1 MSVPARHPGQN
12 IMQNGATAAVAS
24 PSSAVPGTHDTKD
37 ASQGARPRRVRAIN
51 QFHSGSAIADAVT
64 NSMLMIQAMLRELGF
79 QSEIFAEHVAPELTG
94 SVRYFREYA
103 GSVDDVMLLHHSMGH
118 DQDEW
123 ILGLPGTTF
132 LVYHNITPESFF
144 DERSPFRHYSVKG
157 RAQLDTFREHF
168 AAAIAVSNLNAEE
181 LRERGY
187 DKVET
192 IPLLVDAQ
200 RVRMAPWND
209 ALVQEQSQIP
219 TVLFVGRVSPN
230 KAHRDL
236 VEAAAQLRAILPG
249 PFQFVFVGGYG
260 EEEPYYLELR
270 KLIDEL
276 DLGEIV
282 RFAGK
287 VSDADLYG
295 WYRAASLFLCL
306 SDHEGFGVPLIE
318 AMSFDLPV
326 IAYASS
332 NIESTLG
339 GAGLLVHDKHPRA
352 VASLVR
358 VLMEDHALRRAVVAE
373 QRKRVRQ
380 FERPALLEQLQH
392 FLRQQGIE
400 IPDPIEAD
408 PADQISSAPR
418 YQVEGPFETS
428 YSLALVNRELAF
440 ALDRAHPGEVG
451 LFATE
456 GPGDYVPDPQRI
468 AAIAGLPALAAR
480 GSKRSGA
487 DVVIRDLYPP
497 RVNDMDGQVNF
508 LHFAWEESELPA
520 AWIASFNENLDGV
533 AAIST
538 FVAKVAR
545 DNGFAGAIAN
555 VGLGVDHV
563 ARTPRREYRGPLGKG
578 FRFLHVSSCFP
589 RKGVDVLLEAFARA
603 FSSRD
608 EVSLI
613 IKTFPNPHNT
623 VAEQI
628 AALRRRHPDCAEIVL
643 IDADLDAGEIV
654 DLYQRCDAFVAP
666 TRGEGFG
673 LPMGEAMW
681 FGLPVITTAF
691 GGQADFCTDETA
703 WLVDYRFERARSHL
717 GLFDS
722 VWAEPSVD
730 SLVAQLQAVRAATP
744 EQRLEKTGRAAAL
757 VKAELTWDRC
767 AARIAALETEVRRI
781 EPAASGRTRLA
792 WISSWN
798 TKCGIATY
806 SSFLLSGLDP
816 AQFDVRILASRDP
829 AVVVA
834 DGPEVTRCWTDQRGR
849 VDELIAAL
857 DRCAPEAIVLQ
868 HNYGFFS
875 MASTALLVEYAHSR
889 AIPIVITFH
898 ATKDVDTPEYR
909 ASLSEIADTLRLADR
924 LLVHGVDDLN
934 RLRMLGLADN
944 ATLFPHG
951 VHARVASDRLASRAA
966 LDIPADAPVIATYG
980 FLLPHKGLE
989 EVIEGFAL
997 LSQDLPQARLLMVN
1011 ALYPVADSEAVAE
1024 RCQKRI
1030 KALELGEQVRMITD
1044 FLPDRESFAYLDA
1057 ADLIVFAYQ
1066 DTAESASGAVR
1077 YGLAANRP
1085 VACTPIPIFDD
1096 LGKLVHRFA
1105 GTDAQSIAL
1114 GLGELLADPALL
1126 GSKDDAQAAWIRA
1139 RSWDEMSARLGGMV
1153 RGLATE
1159 RSVDRD
1165 GLIK

>member
-1 MSVPARHPGQN
+1 MSLSSSKAKN

-24 PSSAVPGTHDTKD
+24 SSIAVSGKHDATK
-37 ASQGARPRRVRAIN
+37 ASQGPLSRRVRAIN

-64 NSMLMIQAMLRELGF
+64 NSMLMIQAMLRDLGF
-79 QSEIFAEHVAPELTG
+79 ESEIFAEHVAPELTG
-94 SVRYFREYA
+94 NIRYFREYQ
-103 GSVDDVMLLHHSMGH
+103 GSADDVMLLHHSMGH

-123 ILGLPGTTF
+123 ILGLPGTTV

-157 RAQLDTFREHF
+157 RAQLDAFREHC
-168 AAAIAVSNLNAEE
+168 AAAISVSDLNAEE

-187 DKVET
+187 REVET
-192 IPLLVDAQ
+192 IPLLVDAA
-200 RVRMAPWND
+200 RIRMAQWND
-209 ALVQEQSQIP
+209 ALVQEQSQIL

-236 VEAAAQLRAILPG
+236 VEAAAQLRAILPS
-249 PFQFVFVGGYG
+249 PFQLVFVGGYG

-276 DLGEIV
+276 GLGEIV

-318 AMSFDLPV
+318 AMSFDVPV

-352 VASLVR
+352 VAALVR
-358 VLMEDHALRRAVVAE
+358 VVMEDRALRRAVVAG
-373 QRKRVRQ
+373 QRRRVRQ
-380 FERPALLEQLQH
+380 FERPTLLDQLQR

-400 IPDPIEAD
+400 IPQPITAGAAD
-408 PADQISSAPR
+408 DGASAPH
-418 YQVEGPFETS
+418 YQIEGPFETS

-440 ALDRAHPGEVG
+440 ALDRAHPGDVG

-468 AAIAGLPALAAR
+468 AAIPGLADIAAR
-480 GSKRSGA
+480 GNKRGGA
-487 DVVIRDLYPP
+487 EVVIRDLYPP
-497 RVNDMDGQVNF
+497 RVNDMDGQINF

-533 AAIST
+533 AAISR

-563 ARTPRREYRGPLGKG
+563 ARTPRREYRGPLGRG

-589 RKGVDVLLEAFARA
+589 RKGVDLLLDAFAQA

-608 EVSLI
+608 DVSLI

-623 VAEQI
+623 AAEQI
-628 AALRRRHPDCAEIVL
+628 AALQRRHPDCPEIVL

-703 WLVDYRFERARSHL
+703 WLIDYQFAAAKSHL

-722 VWAEPSVD
+722 VWVEPSVD
-730 SLVAQLQAVRAATP
+730 SLIAQLKAVWTATP
-744 EQRLEKTGRAAAL
+744 EQRLAKTQRAGLL
-757 VKAELTWDRC
+757 VKTELTWDRC
-767 AARIAALETEVRRI
+767 AARVDALSDAVRRV

-806 SSFLLSGLDP
+806 SSFLLDGLDP
-816 AQFDVRILASRDP
+816 ALFDVRILASRDP
-829 AVVVA
+829 AVVVE

-849 VDELIAAL
+849 VDELLAAL
-857 DRCAPEAIVLQ
+857 DQGAPDAIVLQ

-875 MASTALLVEYAHSR
+875 MASTARLIEYANSR
-889 AIPIVITFH
+889 AIPIVVTFH
-898 ATKDVDTPEYR
+898 STKDVDTPEYR
-909 ASLSEIADTLRLADR
+909 ASLSEIAGTLRLADR
-924 LLVHGVDDLN
+924 LLVHGINDLN
-934 RLRMLGLADN
+934 RLRVLGLADN
-944 ATLFPHG
+944 TALFPHG
-951 VHARVASDRLASRAA
+951 VHARASSDRLASRAA
-966 LDIPADAPVIATYG
+966 LNIPADAPVIATYG

-997 LSQDLPQARLLMVN
+997 LSSDLSQARLLMVN
-1011 ALYPVADSEAVAE
+1011 ALYPVADSAALAE
-1024 RCQKRI
+1024 RCRKRI
-1030 KALELGEQVRMITD
+1030 EALGLGDRVQLITD

-1066 DTAESASGAVR
+1066 DTGESASGAVR

-1085 VACTPIPIFDD
+1085 VVCTPIPIFDD
-1096 LGKLVHRFA
+1096 LGELVHRFA
-1105 GTDAQSIAL
+1105 GTDAHSIAV
-1114 GLGELLADPALL
+1114 GLAELLADPALL
-1126 GSKDDAQAAWIRA
+1126 SGKASAQASWIHA

-1153 RGLATE
+1153 RGLAAE
-1159 RSVDRD
+1159 RNA
-1165 GLIK
+1165 GK

>member
-1 MSVPARHPGQN
+1 MRPGVEHAGAEFSLN
-12 IMQNGATAAVAS
+12 LMHNGATAAVAS
-24 PSSAVPGTHDTKD
+24 PNIALQSTSD
-37 ASQGARPRRVRAIN
+37 ATNSRQGPHSRRVRAIN

-64 NSMLMIQAMLRELGF
+64 NSMFMIQALLRELGF
-79 QSEIFAEHVAPELTG
+79 ESEIFAEHVAPELVG
-94 SVRYFREYA
+94 RIRYFREYD
-103 GSVDDVMLLHHSMGH
+103 GSADDVMLLHHSMGH

-123 ILGLPGTTF
+123 ILSLPCTTV
-132 LVYHNITPESFF
+132 LIYHNITPESFF

-168 AAAIAVSNLNAEE
+168 AAAIAVSDLNAQE

-187 DKVET
+187 EKVET
-192 IPLLVDAQ
+192 IPLLIDAA
-200 RVRMAPWND
+200 RIRTTEWND
-209 ALVQEQSQIP
+209 ALVQEQSQVSTI
-219 TVLFVGRVSPN
+219 LFVGRVSPN
-230 KAHRDL
+230 KAHRDI
-236 VEAAAQLRAILPG
+236 VEAAAQLRAIMPS
-249 PFQFVFVGGYG
+249 PFQVTFVGGYG
-260 EEEPYYLELR
+260 EEEPYYLELC

-276 DLGEIV
+276 ELGEIV

-295 WYRAASLFLCL
+295 WYRSAALFLCL

-318 AMSFDLPV
+318 AMTFDVPV

-339 GAGLLVHDKHPRA
+339 GAGLLVHDKHPQAVAALARA
-352 VASLVR
+352 VL
-358 VLMEDHALRRAVVAE
+358 EDRALRRAVIVE

-380 FERPALLEQLQH
+380 FERPTLLNQLQR
-392 FLRQQGIE
+392 FLRKEGIE
-400 IPDPIEAD
+400 IPRPIAAETAD
-408 PADQISSAPR
+408 GGVPALR

-440 ALDRAHPGEVG
+440 ALDRANPGEVG

-456 GPGDYVPDPQRI
+456 GPGDYAPDTRRI
-468 AAIAGLPALAAR
+468 AAIPGLPDLVTR

-497 RVNDMDGQVNF
+497 RVHDMDGLFNF

-520 AWIASFNENLDGV
+520 AWVASFNENLDGI
-533 AAIST
+533 AATSA

-545 DNGFAGAIAN
+545 DNGFAGTIAN
-555 VGLGVDHV
+555 VGLGLDHV
-563 ARTPRREYRGPLGKG
+563 ARTPRREYRGTLGKG

-589 RKGVDVLLEAFARA
+589 RKGVDVLLDAFAKA
-603 FSSRD
+603 FTARD
-608 EVSLI
+608 DVSLI

-628 AALRRRHPDCAEIVL
+628 AALRRRYPDCPEIVL

-654 DLYQRCDAFVAP
+654 DLYHRCHAFVAP
-666 TRGEGFG
+666 SRGEGFG

-691 GGQADFCTDETA
+691 GGQTDFCTDETA
-703 WLVDYRFERARSHL
+703 WLVDYTFEGAKSHL

-730 SLVAQLQAVRAATP
+730 SLAAQLRAVHAATDDVRRAKA
-744 EQRLEKTGRAAAL
+744 ERGRALLEAAF
-757 VKAELTWDRC
+757 TWDRC
-767 AARIAALETEVRRI
+767 AARFAALETAVGAI
-781 EPAASGRTRLA
+781 EPASSGRTRLA

-806 SSFLLSGLDP
+806 SSFLVAGLDP
-816 AQFDVRILASRDP
+816 AQFDVRVLASRDP
-829 AVVVA
+829 AVIVA

-849 VDELIAAL
+849 VDELIATL
-857 DRCAPEAIVLQ
+857 EQCQPDAIVLQ

-875 MASTALLVEYAHSR
+875 MESTARIVEYAHAH
-889 AIPIVITFH
+889 AIPIVVTFH
-898 ATKDVDTPEYR
+898 STKDVDTPELR
-909 ASLSEIADTLRLADR
+909 ASLSEIVEALRLADR
-924 LLVHGVDDLN
+924 LLVHGLEDLN
-934 RLRMLGLADN
+934 RLRALGLAGN

-951 VHARVASDRLASRAA
+951 VHAREATDRLASRAA
-966 LDIPADAPVIATYG
+966 LNLPADAPVIATYG

-989 EVIEGFAL
+989 EVIDAFAL
-997 LSQDLPQARLLMVN
+997 LLPEMPEARLLMVN
-1011 ALYPVADSEAVAE
+1011 ALYPVADSETVAQ
-1024 RCQKRI
+1024 RCSERI
-1030 KALELGEQVRMITD
+1030 KTLGLGDSVRMITE

-1077 YGLAANRP
+1077 YGIAANRP

-1096 LGKLVHRFA
+1096 LGEMVHRFS
-1105 GTDAQSIAL
+1105 GTDAHAISDS
-1114 GLGELLADPALL
+1114 LGELLRDRALL
-1126 GSKDDAQAAWIRA
+1126 GSKAEAQAAWIRA

-1153 RGLATE
+1153 RGLAVA
-1159 RSVDRD
+1159 RNGGR
-1165 GLIK
+1165 